1 MYHNIS
7 LSSLVTVKGRIPFP
21 AWVRVKIIM
30 YPFTFPIK
38 EYGDEVESQ
47 QGVPDTQAQSQNVF
61 ALLCCHNQDTLNYHR
76 FRLEAVSVF
85 SPQTLL
91 ANEKLRRSEW
101 TKQHPNDCLYSGNM
115 KQFWLIIGTMS
126 ANDAIVSVQAKAGE
140 KKKKK
145 KERGWLRTKQRQ
157 LNPSSFIHYINDILT
172 RENSS
177 LLLHYTVLDLCL
189 ADW

>member
-61 ALLCCHNQDTLNYHR
+61 ALLCCHNQDTLNYRR

-85 SPQTLL
+85 RRRHCSQMKSWGE
-91 ANEKLRRSEW
+91 ANEQNNILMIVYTVETWSNFGW
-101 TKQHPNDCLYSGNM
+101 LSGQCLPMTPLLVYRP
-115 KQFWLIIGTMS
+115 KR
-126 ANDAIVSVQAKAGE
+126 
-140 KKKKK
+140 KKK
-145 KERGWLRTKQRQ
+145 RRA
-157 LNPSSFIHYINDILT
+157 
-172 RENSS
+172 
-177 LLLHYTVLDLCL
+177 
-189 ADW
+189 ADWEQSRDSWTHHLLFIT